1 MTLPPVP
8 GDDLQRE
15 AEDRVKTARERK
27 AEAEQQRSER
37 RSGWRMVAQLS
48 TVGLTLALAVGI
60 GIGLGWWLD
69 QRFKTNGILVIVG
82 ALIGIGAG
90 FRELI
95 RAAMRAS
102 REQEESER
110 RGPGGTRP

>member
-8 GDDLQRE
+8 GDDLQQE
-15 AEDRVKTARERK
+15 VEDRVKTARERQ
-27 AEAEQQRSER
+27 AEAERQRGEE

-95 RAAMRAS
+95 RGVIRAG
-102 REQEESER
+102 REQEEKDR
-110 RGPGGTRP
+110 RDRP

>member
-15 AEDRVKTARERK
+15 VESRVKSARE
-27 AEAEQQRSER
+27 AEAERLRSDR

-48 TVGLTLALAVGI
+48 TIGLTLAFAVAI

-95 RAAMRAS
+95 RGVIRAS
-102 REQEESER
+102 REQEEKDR
-110 RGPGGTRP
+110 QDRP